1 MMPPLVASMLHLAPI
16 LAQTNGMGAGSGS
29 VPYRPF
35 VSPLPLWDYWYLL
48 ILPLCLAV
56 SIVYK
61 AMKLPDM
68 KQVPRQSLLIT
79 LWIVV
84 GMSIAEAAL
93 VVLVKVM

>member
-1 MMPPLVASMLHLAPI
+1 MLAHL
-16 LAQTNGMGAGSGS
+16 LAQTQLLAQTSAGIGAGSGS

-68 KQVPRQSLLIT
+68 KLVPRQSLLIT

-84 GMSIAEAAL
+84 GMSVAAAAL
-93 VVLVKVM
+93 VLLVKVM

>member
-1 MMPPLVASMLHLAPI
+1 M
-16 LAQTNGMGAGSGS
+16 LAQLLAQGAGMGAGSGS

-56 SIVYK
+56 AIVYK

-84 GMSIAEAAL
+84 GMSIAAAAL
-93 VVLVKVM
+93 VVLVKIM